1 LKKEVEDFLCHCKQ
15 NLIHNGQIN
24 FGLAVT
30 YIASVP
36 AMYASDIEYRLLF
49 DWHFSPEGRQLQKHE
64 VHELFDFQRYIA
76 SLLGNT
82 YGLNYQFW
90 QFFVFHAIAN
100 VKGKTLLEIGGSLP
114 NDMLFDL
121 FGVGSYINTESP
133 DYISAESG
141 ESYTAKHGNHEKRR
155 TIFRNAEELEVDLP
169 RESIDLIFSVACFEH
184 IYDLESALRSCHAV
198 QQKGGLLYSFFAP
211 IYSYLTDG
219 HHGVIPSHSKFNETP
234 WGLHLLSHEDQ
245 RKYLQTSGI
254 TDPKEIQE
262 FLGAMNFDR
271 IPNRLYYEDYARI
284 LVESPYYVVRLDNVA
299 PNYNIS
305 KKYPSEVARVRDSN
319 LKIRNLNTQ
328 GFRVLLQ
335 KA

>member
-1 LKKEVEDFLCHCKQ
+1 MKKEVEDFLLHCKQ
-15 NLIHNGQIN
+15 NIFQNKQVN
-24 FGLAVT
+24 FDIAKT
-30 YIASVP
+30 YIANVP

-49 DWHFSPEGRQLQKHE
+49 DWHFSPAGRQLQQHE
-64 VHELFDFQRYIA
+64 VHELFAFQRYIA
-76 SLLGNT
+76 SSLGSIYN
-82 YGLNYQFW
+82 LDYQFW

-114 NDMLFDL
+114 NEMLFNL
-121 FGVGSYINTESP
+121 FEVGSYVNTESP

-141 ESYTAKHGNHEKRR
+141 ESYTSKHGNHEKRK
-155 TIFRNAEELEVDLP
+155 TIFRNAEDLEEDVSRD
-169 RESIDLIFSVACFEH
+169 SIDIIFSVACFEH

-198 QQKGGLLYSFFAP
+198 QKKGGLLYSFFAP
-211 IYSYLTDG
+211 IYSYVTDG
-219 HHGVIPSHSKFNETP
+219 HHGVIPSHSAFHETP
-234 WGLHLLSHEDQ
+234 WGLHLKSPEDQ

-262 FLGAMNFDR
+262 FLGAVNFDR

-284 LVESPYYVVRLDNVA
+284 LTESPYYVIRLDDVA

-305 KKYPSEVARVRDSN
+305 KRFPSEVARVRESN
-319 LKIRNLNTQ
+319 IKIHNLNTQ

-335 KA
+335 KS